1 MATDIERL
9 VVQLSADF
17 KQFQN
22 AMNKAQRDANRGA
35 RGIERRFQQMNRN
48 ISSQFTSVGAG
59 LTKAFAVAGGVRG
72 IQSLLDS
79 ATRIDN
85 ALKVAGLSGAELEKV
100 YARLRDSA
108 VANAAPIEDLVTLYS
123 RASMSAKDLGVS
135 QDELLKFTDN
145 VALSLRV
152 SGKSAQEASG
162 ALLQLSQ
169 ALGNGVVQAE
179 EYNSL
184 IDGAQP
190 LLQAVAAG
198 LKETGGSV
206 SALTRLVKDGQ
217 ITSEVFFRAFEA
229 GASILQDKVA
239 NSVLT
244 TSHALENVK
253 TAMID
258 GMREFAKG
266 SLAATDLADAFQKMA
281 DHINS
286 INFESFGEEVRK
298 LIGWLQSGAEFLNGF
313 SNALNNLA
321 SAAGRQVGAD
331 KIGEWAAGTS
341 VGQAIGM
348 QSNRTMNDRFG
359 GGSGAVSDTSKAA
372 VDAYVNRVY
381 GSVIERSIDSAS
393 KTGRL
398 PAASGG
404 VTPVSMADFDA
415 APKKGGKGKGG
426 KGAKERADEYERL
439 AERITDSTAATIAE
453 TEAQRQ
459 LNPLID
465 DYGYAVEKAR
475 AEQEL
480 LNAAKEAGK
489 KVTPQLRAEIAAL
502 ANQYALATV
511 EAAKLGESQ
520 DKIRERAEDMRDF
533 QKDLTRGIVDGFIEG
548 KKAADIFADALSKIG
563 NKLLDIAFDT
573 AFGGGSEKGFGFV
586 GKLFGFAS
594 GGYTGSGG
602 RYQPAGIVHKGEY
615 VVPKSTVDKVGVSGI
630 ERMLAG
636 YANGGLVGA
645 PSMPRIHAPAN
656 QNNGPSMTFAPVID
670 ARGADVA
677 AVDRLERVV
686 AKQQQEFEARVVNT
700 VRRAQKTRNL

>member
-22 AMNKAQRDANRGA
+22 AMNKAQGVANNGTR
-35 RGIERRFQQMNRN
+35 RIERRFQQMNRN
-48 ISSQFTSVGAG
+48 ISSQFNSMGTGIA
-59 LTKAFAVAGGVRG
+59 KAFAVAGGVRG

-85 ALKVAGLSGAELEKV
+85 ALKVAGLSGAELERV
-100 YARLRDSA
+100 YGRLRDSA
-108 VANAAPIEDLVTLYS
+108 VANAAPLETLVTLYG
-123 RASMSAKDLGVS
+123 RAALVQKELGVS
-135 QDELLKFTDN
+135 QEELLGFTDK
-145 VALSLRV
+145 VALALRV
-152 SGKSAQEASG
+152 AGTDAQSASG

-169 ALGNGVVQAE
+169 ALGSGVVRAE
-179 EYNSL
+179 EFNSVL
-184 IDGAQP
+184 EGALP
-190 LLQAVAAG
+190 IAQAAAAG
-198 LKETGGSV
+198 LKEAGGSV
-206 SALTRLVKDGQ
+206 AKLRQLVVDGA
-217 ITSEVFFRAFEA
+217 ISSEVFFRAFEA
-229 GASILQDKVA
+229 GSVILEDKVKNA
-239 NSVLT
+239 VLT
-244 TSHALENVK
+244 TSQALENVK

-258 GMREFAKG
+258 GTREFAKG

-281 DHINS
+281 NHINS

-298 LIGWLQSGAEFLNGF
+298 LIGWLQSGAEFLNSF
-313 SNALNNLA
+313 SNALNNMA
-321 SAAGRQVGAD
+321 AAAGSAVGAD
-331 KIGEWAAGTS
+331 KVGEWAASTRF
-341 VGQAIGM
+341 GQAIGM
-348 QSNRTMNDRFG
+348 QSNRTMSERFG
-359 GGSGAVSDTSKAA
+359 GDGAGEVSGASKAA

-381 GSVIERSIDSAS
+381 GSVIDRSVDSVS

-398 PAASGG
+398 PAKSGG
-404 VTPVSMADFDA
+404 VNPISMSDYDA
-415 APKKGGKGKGG
+415 PSKKGKGNG
-426 KGAKERADEYERL
+426 RKGAKERADEYERL
-439 AERITDSTAATIAE
+439 AKRITDSTAATIAE

-489 KVTPQLRAEIAAL
+489 KVTPELRAEIAAL
-502 ANQYALATV
+502 ADQYALATV

-520 DKIRERAEDMRDF
+520 DRIRERAEDMRDF

-548 KKAADIFADALSKIG
+548 KKAADIFADALTKIG
-563 NKLLDIAFDT
+563 NKLLDMAFDS
-573 AFGGGSEKGFGFV
+573 AFGGGSEKGFGFI

-602 RYQPAGIVHKGEY
+602 KYQPAGIVHKGEY
-615 VVPKSTVDKVGVSGI
+615 VVPKNTVDKVGLRNI
-630 ERMLAG
+630 ESLFG
-636 YANGGLVGA
+636 SYANGGLVGA
-645 PSMPRIHAPAN
+645 PRMPRIHAPAN
-656 QNNGPSMTFAPVID
+656 QNNGPNMTFAPVID